1 MKMYDYRDKIL
12 GLAERAL
19 QMFVSVRLDDLG
31 IQYTWKNGLKHFIDS
46 NYPEHMANYKQLY
59 VFLKEHTEQ
68 KVTLESMDITA
79 LSTLTIFYLKDSGIF
94 KVSHDKKQNQLFINH
109 VTAIRELRNTFDH
122 YPKVIPDSD
131 GEKFYFDQLC
141 FSSSIAGFATLIMK
155 YKSITNEWKLIYHN
169 AKAIESSLHGERW
182 LSIDSHSEK
191 NLSDEEDLSNL
202 IALSEQVNVEAQIKL
217 GKAYYHG
224 DRIKRDEEKAY
235 VCIRKAAIR
244 GNIEA
249 EYYLGLCIFYG
260 TGTDHD
266 TSKAFEWI
274 RKSAENGFAAA
285 QYKLGMYY
293 NTTSDRNFQQSPEQ
307 KQECFKWTKMAA
319 DQEYPEA
326 VWLLGGLY
334 SRGIGVTQ
342 DLGKADSL
350 IHQASN
356 LGCYQATEELA
367 RRAEKAARENGE
379 WEKALELYNLAK
391 TQNTDNN
398 KAYQSQ
404 IKRCMRETK
413 KEKPDC
419 Q

>member
-1 MKMYDYRDKIL
+1 MYDYRDKIL

-19 QMFVSVRLDDLG
+19 KMFVSVRLDDLG
-31 IQYTWKNGLKHFIDS
+31 IQDTWKVGLKHFIDS
-46 NYPEHMANYKQLY
+46 NSPEHMANYKQLY
-59 VFLKEHTEQ
+59 VFLKDHTEQ
-68 KVTLESMDITA
+68 EVILESMDITA
-79 LSTLTIFYLKDSGIF
+79 LSTLTIFYLKNFGIY
-94 KVSHDKKQNQLFINH
+94 KVSQDAKQNQLFINH
-109 VTAIRELRNTFDH
+109 VAAIRELRNTFDH

-131 GEKFYFDQLC
+131 GEKFYFDQLY
-141 FSSSIAGFATLIMK
+141 FSSSIASFATLMMK
-155 YKSITNEWKLIYHN
+155 HKSLSNEWKLIYHN

-182 LSIDSHSEK
+182 LSIDSLPEK
-191 NLSDEEDLSNL
+191 ILSDEEDLSDL
-202 IALSEQVNVEAQIKL
+202 IALSEQGNVAAQIKL

-224 DRIKRDEEKAY
+224 DRIKSDREKAY
-235 VCIRKAAIR
+235 VWIRKAAIR

-260 TGTDHD
+260 RGTDGN
-266 TSKAFEWI
+266 TSKAIEWI
-274 RKSAENGFAAA
+274 QKSAEKGFAPA
-285 QYKLGMYY
+285 QYELAKYY
-293 NTTSDRNFQQSPEQ
+293 NTTCDSNGQQSSERMQ
-307 KQECFKWTKMAA
+307 ACFKWTKMAA

-342 DLGKADSL
+342 DLDKADFL

-391 TQNTDNN
+391 NA
-398 KAYQSQ
+398 KY
-404 IKRCMRETK
+404 R
-413 KEKPDC
+413 
-419 Q
+419 